1 MEQLLKDKVSIL
13 LPTFN
18 SEKYLNHTLQSII
31 KQNYKNFELI
41 IIDNFSTDKTMSI
54 INNYLSKNLDIKIFK
69 FRSNNLAKAL
79 NFGINNAIGEFIL
92 RIDSDDLI
100 RGKRIDKQ
108 VKFLNRNKDYHI
120 VGTNALRFERYKF
133 IIKPFLINYN
143 DIDLKLSMLFNSP
156 FIHPTIM
163 FRSSFVRENK
173 ILYDENYNEC
183 EDYNL
188 WYKIMDLT
196 KFKNLSYFGIFYRVH
211 QSSASFK
218 KKDKLEKYFKITN
231 NKIINKYGLNFSQS
245 ELICLRKISKLEI
258 KYQDN
263 FDYYNKTYITILKKI
278 DSKLNK
284 FYPEFEIKNF
294 IKKKYLRFCLRSIKS
309 KNFKPRKIKNNYFNI
324 SYIDYIIIN
333 LFFFFKIRL

>member
-1 MEQLLKDKVSIL
+1 MNDFLKDKVSII

-18 SEKYLNHTLQSII
+18 SEKYLNQTLQSII

-41 IIDNFSTDKTMSI
+41 VIDNFSTDKTLSI
-54 INNYLSKNLDIKIFK
+54 INNYLSHNLDIKVFK

-79 NFGINNAIGEFIL
+79 NFGLNNAVGEFIL

-100 RGKRIDKQ
+100 RRKRIDKQ
-108 VKFLNRNKDYHI
+108 VKFLKKNKDYHI
-120 VGTNALRFERYKF
+120 VGTNALRFEQYKF

-143 DIDLKLSMLFNSP
+143 DVDLKLSMIFNSP

-163 FRSSFVRENK
+163 FRSSFIKKNK

-211 QSSASFK
+211 QNSASFK
-218 KKDKLEKYFKITN
+218 KKDKLEKFFKITN
-231 NKIINKYGLNFSQS
+231 NKLINKYGLDFSQN
-245 ELICLRKISKLEI
+245 ELIYLRKISLLDINYK
-258 KYQDN
+258 DN
-263 FDYYNKTYITILKKI
+263 FDYCNKIYINILKKI
-278 DSKLNK
+278 NSKLIN
-284 FYPEFEIKNF
+284 FYPECEIKNF
-294 IKKKYLRFCLRSIKS
+294 LKKKYLRFCLRSIRS
-309 KNFKPRKIKNNYFNI
+309 KNFKPKKTKNSYFNL
-324 SYIDYIIIN
+324 SYLDYIIIN
-333 LFFFFKIRL
+333 LLFFLRIKL